1 MPSGDYSGKERQSV
15 YEKALVICHEGEK
28 ELSLLQQDLDR
39 SKLQTYISYKL
50 EERELRNELFR
61 IKREQRSL
69 AKEAK
74 QRQRDNK
81 SIDDIA
87 KEMKVKNP
95 GNRGATAIMLEK
107 KFSLP
112 QINCTQNNVPKI
124 LQRKLSHE
132 SEYFTWT
139 FGLPKIENAVKALN
153 PEGEQKKKSKAG
165 ESKVYDD
172 TEGIE
177 EGVLERTRANTIHSI
192 VYNVPVSEPKKGTT
206 AKQNLPPINTKLP
219 KINVT
224 GGHDTNDFS
233 KDSGKATANSVL
245 NKLSNNKSNRV
256 ELPEI

>member
-15 YEKALVICHEGEK
+15 YEKALVMCNEGEK
-28 ELSLLQQDLDR
+28 ELSLLQQNLDR

-50 EERELRNELFR
+50 EERQLRNELFR
-61 IKREQRSL
+61 IKLEQISL

-74 QRQRDNK
+74 QRQRENK

-87 KEMKVKNP
+87 KEMKVTNP
-95 GNRGATAIMLEK
+95 GNRGATALMLEK

-112 QINCTQNNVPKI
+112 QINCTQKNVPKI

-153 PEGEQKKKSKAG
+153 TEGEQKKKGKVS
-165 ESKVYDD
+165 ESKGSNDA
-172 TEGIE
+172 
-177 EGVLERTRANTIHSI
+177 LERARANTIHSI
-192 VYNVPVSEPKKGTT
+192 VFNVPVADPNVEKTG
-206 AKQNLPPINTKLP
+206 KQNLQPINIKLP

-224 GGHDTNDFS
+224 GGQD
-233 KDSGKATANSVL
+233 TANISNDPGNRVPD
-245 NKLSNNKSNRV
+245 KLRDNKSNHV
-256 ELPEI
+256 ELPKI

>member
-1 MPSGDYSGKERQSV
+1 MMPSGDYSNKERQSV
-15 YEKALVICHEGEK
+15 YEKALVVCHEGEK
-28 ELSLLQQDLDR
+28 ELSLLQEDLDR

-87 KEMKVKNP
+87 KEMKAINP
-95 GNRGATAIMLEK
+95 GNRGATAVMLEK

-112 QINCTQNNVPKI
+112 QINCTQKNVPKI

-139 FGLPKIENAVKALN
+139 FGLPKVENAVKALN
-153 PEGEQKKKSKAG
+153 PDGGQKKKGKSAENGKGLEDSHGA
-165 ESKVYDD
+165 DD
-172 TEGIE
+172 GDL
-177 EGVLERTRANTIHSI
+177 VRARANTIHKV
-192 VYNVPVSEPKKGTT
+192 VYNVPVAEPKKEK
-206 AKQNLPPINTKLP
+206 AISQNFPSVKTKLP
-219 KINVT
+219 RINLTASQQAANET
-224 GGHDTNDFS
+224 GNIIVD
-233 KDSGKATANSVL
+233 
-245 NKLSNNKSNRV
+245 KLSKKRSSRL
-256 ELPEI
+256 ELPKI